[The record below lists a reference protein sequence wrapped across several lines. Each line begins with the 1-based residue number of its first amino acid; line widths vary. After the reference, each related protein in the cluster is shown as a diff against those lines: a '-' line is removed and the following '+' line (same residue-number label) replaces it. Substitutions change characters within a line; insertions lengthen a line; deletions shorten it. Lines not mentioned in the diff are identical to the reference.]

1 MTARHDA
8 AGELDNERFL
18 HLAQAALVV
27 QERLFPDPSDRH
39 PRLLGTISIAL
50 SELIPVY
57 VRGSEDGRLRALT
70 DNEIVEGRFN
80 RNALVRSAD
89 LECAL
94 GRLRCES
101 LEAARA
107 SLTMRQS
114 GRAG

>member
-1 MTARHDA
+1 MTARHDP
-8 AGELDNERFL
+8 AGELDSERL
-18 HLAQAALVV
+18 LQLSQAALVV

-57 VRGSEDGRLRALT
+57 VRGGEDGRLRALT
-70 DNEIVEGRFN
+70 DDEVVEGRFN

-89 LECAL
+89 LERAL
-94 GRLRCES
+94 GRLRFEP

-107 SLTMRQS
+107 SLAMRQS